1 MTALNDAAPAAFD
14 VAVNMQTNRTVSK
27 MCRLLSDKSR
37 LRRGWSVPMIRHPH
51 TCCITGIPEN
61 TSTTLHT
68 LQFTVLTSPSTRIY
82 VNMRAYGQAPPSSD
96 LFPMTGSPR
105 WIKHSLSEGH
115 EYNVIQY
122 IIHQLAKVCLN
133 LWYEFWF
140 ELLLDISSK
149 KSLNVSIYTQKHKQS
164 VAE

>member
-14 VAVNMQTNRTVSK
+14 VAVNMQTNRTVST
-27 MCRLLSDKSR
+27 MCHLLSDKSR
-37 LRRGWSVPMIRHPH
+37 LRRGSSVPMIRHPH

-61 TSTTLHT
+61 TSTTLHK
-68 LQFTVLTSPSTRIY
+68 LQFTLLTSPSTRIY
-82 VNMRAYGQAPPSSD
+82 VNMRTDRHHLHRIYSQWRS
-96 LFPMTGSPR
+96 LR
-105 WIKHSLSEGH
+105 WIKHSLSEVH
-115 EYNVIQY
+115 EYYIIHY
-122 IIHQLAKVCLN
+122 IIHQLAKVCLS